1 MPIENVSVSS
11 CAISLDDAHYLN
23 KKFNRDYSYGDPIW
37 IKKEDGIVPTQFFG
51 YGGDR
56 FKFTPYQNVRFER
69 RVLKVFCRQGNTILM
84 FNGFDYGLPLK
95 QNRSFF
101 FQNFKGELEE
111 NSSFYM
117 DEDFVYVQD
126 NLFLNLNC
134 EDMFIG
140 NELTRDR
147 NLLGGYLIGG
157 ERSCKGYWYQGKF
170 IKKRES
176 LDTVKLDNFTKFI
189 LFGR

>member
-23 KKFNRDYSYGDPIW
+23 KKFNRDPSYGDPIW
-37 IKKEDGIVPTQFFG
+37 IKKEDEIVPTQFFG

-56 FKFTPYQNVRFER
+56 FKFTPYQDVRFER
-69 RVLKVFCRQGNTILM
+69 RVLKVFCRQGNTILT
-84 FNGFDYGLPLK
+84 FNGFDYGLPIGK
-95 QNRSFF
+95 NRSFF
-101 FQNFKGELEE
+101 LQNFEGFLEE
-111 NSSFYM
+111 NTSFYV
-117 DEDFVYVQD
+117 DENFVYIED
-126 NLFLNLNC
+126 RLFLNLNC
-134 EDMFIG
+134 QNMFIG

-170 IKKRES
+170 VKTRIS
-176 LDTVKLDNFTKFI
+176 LDTVKMDIFTKYI
-189 LFGR
+189 L